1 MRGQSQAQDVSGN
14 QPSATVS
21 SFQRTTLTKRQA
33 ASVSGTICSQA
44 RCSGTACLAL
54 FFFSG
59 GDSGLLLVPARVEP
73 DLEWKDGNG
82 NDPAQVV
89 TPALQGPTRVLPTPP

>member
-14 QPSATVS
+14 QPSAMVS
-21 SFQRTTLTKRQA
+21 SFQRTTLSKKV

-54 FFFSG
+54 FFFFFSG
-59 GDSGLLLVPARVEP
+59 ETAGLLLVLRRVEP
-73 DLEWKDGNG
+73 DLEW
-82 NDPAQVV
+82 
-89 TPALQGPTRVLPTPP
+89 TRWQ